1 MLVDQLSTPV
11 LRAAVVTLAGGGGAL
26 LLLAFV
32 QGRWTEL
39 VRYVRG
45 HQEKL
50 AHAVTFLRL
59 PVRAERIV
67 LVQGVLL
74 ALVVALVTAGHHLP
88 ASVLFTVALSPRPV
102 LQNRSLKRIT
112 IIETQLDGWLY
123 GLASNLRATPA
134 LGEAIA
140 SSTDLVQV
148 PLREEL
154 DLMLKE
160 HKLGTSMDEAL
171 ARMAQ
176 RIGSRTMQTAL
187 AALRIGQ
194 RTGGQLPD
202 ILERSAQAL
211 REMARLEG
219 VVRTKTA
226 EGKAQAYVVGVIPFP
241 LVALLH
247 YIDPGF
253 LNPLLVSTR
262 GHVVIAAATVLWLA
276 SIVIARKVLR
286 VDI

>member
-1 MLVDQLSTPV
+1 MLVDQLATPL
-11 LRAAVVTLAGGGGAL
+11 LRAIAVCLFGAGGAL
-26 LLLAFV
+26 VLLAFV
-32 QGRWTEL
+32 RARWSEL
-39 VRYVRG
+39 TSYLAEHR
-45 HQEKL
+45 QKL
-50 AHAVTFLRL
+50 AHSLMFLRW

-67 LVQGVLL
+67 LAQGLLL
-74 ALVVALVTAGHHLP
+74 AVVVALLTLGHHVS
-88 ASVLFTVALSPRPV
+88 ASVLFTLALAPRPL

-112 IIETQLDGWLY
+112 AIETQLDGWLY

-140 SSTDLVQV
+140 SSATLVQV
-148 PLREEL
+148 PLRDEL

-171 ARMAQ
+171 ARMAL

-253 LNPLLVSTR
+253 LNPLVISMR
-262 GHVVIAAATVLWLA
+262 GHLVIAAALVLWLL
-276 SIVIARKVLR
+276 SIVVARKVLR

>member
-1 MLVDQLSTPV
+1 MLVDQVATPV
-11 LRAAVVTLAGGGGAL
+11 LRAVAVCFAGGGGAL
-26 LLLAFV
+26 LTLAFV
-32 QGRWTEL
+32 RARWSEL
-39 VRYVRG
+39 VAQVGDHR
-45 HQEKL
+45 QKL

-67 LVQGVLL
+67 LAQGGLLAGVL
-74 ALVVALVTAGHHLP
+74 ALLTMGHHLP
-88 ASVLFTVALSPRPV
+88 ASVLFTLALAPRPV

-140 SSTDLVQV
+140 SSATLVQV

-171 ARMAQ
+171 ARMAE

-187 AALRIGQ
+187 ASLRIGQ

-241 LVALLH
+241 LVAFLH

-253 LNPLLVSTR
+253 LNPLMVSTR
-262 GHVVIAAATVLWLA
+262 GHLVIAAALVLWLL
-276 SIVIARKVLR
+276 SIVVARKVLR